1 MSPHRR
7 GLSVGTSRESPSPI
21 SLRVEMA
28 IDSHLLE
35 QESTSTPA
43 HLLAAHRQEGSDDST
58 RTVAAR
64 QGDECQD
71 DSVTPKGSRLLSTPD
86 QQPSISLNTTPRPRP
101 IRDIF
106 STPIDVD
113 AGLPF
118 ASGTIPRELNRR
130 RHERPSVFRLSSVAG
145 TNENVELEPEDAT
158 TRIRSEVDPGIDQN
172 QWQTYLVRR
181 VPRNSSLKRRR

>member
-7 GLSVGTSRESPSPI
+7 GLSLGTSRESPGPI
-21 SLRVEMA
+21 SLRVEVA

-35 QESTSTPA
+35 QGSMSTPP
-43 HLLAAHRQEGSDDST
+43 HRLAHRQEGSDDST

-71 DSVTPKGSRLLSTPD
+71 ESVTPKGSRLLSTPEHR
-86 QQPSISLNTTPRPRP
+86 QSISLNTTPRPRP

-106 STPIDVD
+106 STPTDVD

-130 RHERPSVFRLSSVAG
+130 RHERPSLFRLSSVSG
-145 TNENVELEPEDAT
+145 TNEDDQLGAEDAT
-158 TRIRSEVDPGIDQN
+158 TTMPSEAGPGIDQN

-181 VPRNSSLKRRR
+181 VP